1 MKKITLVLSLAMFSL
16 FGKATFY
23 VVPGGAGAMNGTSW
37 TDAYG
42 DIQTAINAASTLYGT
57 SLTAQEVWI
66 KTGTYSTSTAA
77 LIMKESVSM
86 YGGFAGTETDK
97 SQRIKGTNTW
107 NYTSVTTLDG
117 GATKRCIEVAANLT
131 NITII
136 DGFTITNGNGVG
148 VQLTGSG
155 GGVLIRGNL
164 KLQNCIV
171 TGNTTSGNGGGVN
184 STGGIVSNCW
194 IYSNSA
200 NAGGGMYSNPGTGIT
215 TSVDNCL
222 IERNTAATGGG
233 FRFQGAG
240 VTETVD
246 RCIIRNN
253 FSTGNGAAIY
263 VQGTPV
269 CTITNS
275 LMTNNSGGNAI
286 YLISTKLINSTIANN
301 EGGVYL
307 ASASTGELYN
317 NIIVNN
323 VTKGTTSAL
332 GVSVASGYAAGKVK
346 NNAIWPSVAYQT
358 WGGATDS
365 ILTTPASNAYSQVS
379 FKAPTAF
386 RGRVLASADSLSQI
400 SAADWTLNN
409 TSICLNKGDNSFIPS
424 GITTDFAGL
433 SRTQGTIVDL
443 GAYELQYFG
452 TTVTFNTGGTV
463 NSYTSGDVDSKI
475 QGTQLSFTISPIYGY
490 QISSV
495 LYNGTEVKTQLT
507 NLIDG
512 VNYYN
517 GGTYAAPALSQA
529 STLVVSFASY
539 PTTSVNTQGKALIQ
553 VLSGNKQIELQGL
566 TPGDEVN
573 IYTLTGSK
581 LIAEKAGTSTISMSL
596 AQGIYIVKVA
606 NQIHKVVIR

>member
-1 MKKITLVLSLAMFSL
+1 MKKITLVLSLVMFSL

-77 LIMKESVSM
+77 LIMKESVSI

-97 SQRIKGTNTW
+97 SQRGKGANAW

-117 GATKRCIEVAANLT
+117 GGGTGKRCIEVAANLT
-131 NITII
+131 NVTVI

-148 VQLTGSG
+148 VQLNASG

-200 NAGGGMYSNPGTGIT
+200 SAGGGMYSNPSTGIT

-253 FSTGNGAAIY
+253 FSTGNGAGVY

-275 LMTNNSGGNAI
+275 LITNNSGGNAV

-307 ASASTGELYN
+307 ATASSGELYN

-323 VTKGTTSAL
+323 VSKGTTSAL
-332 GVSVASGYAAGKVK
+332 GVSVTSGYAAGKVK

-365 ILTTPASNAYSQVS
+365 ILTTTASNAYTQVS
-379 FKAPTAF
+379 FKSPTAF
-386 RGRVLASADSLSQI
+386 RGRVLANADSLSQI

-433 SRTQGTIVDL
+433 SRTQGTFVDL
-443 GAYELQYFG
+443 GAYELPYYN
-452 TTVTFNTGGTV
+452 TTVTFNANGTV
-463 NSYTSGDVDSKI
+463 NSYTSGDIDSEP
-475 QGTQLSFTISPIYGY
+475 QGTQLAFTITPTGGY
-490 QISSV
+490 KITSV
-495 LYNGTEVKTQLT
+495 LYNGTDVTSSLVGNVYT
-507 NLIDG
+507 
-512 VNYYN
+512 
-517 GGTYAAPALSQA
+517 APALSA
-529 STLVVSFASY
+529 DATLVVQFDLGTGLQNAQTGFQCFSAD
-539 PTTSVNTQGKALIQ
+539 KQ
-553 VLSGNKQIELQGL
+553 VQLRNV
-566 TPGDEVN
+566 TPGDEVT
-573 IYTLTGSK
+573 IYSITGSK
-581 LIAEKAGTSTISMSL
+581 VKSEKAYTSAISISL
-596 AQGIYIVKVA
+596 PQGIYMVKVA
-606 NQIHKVVIR
+606 NQIDKIVIR